1 MAFKLEPHPERC
13 HTSATLK
20 FYVLALFYRKMLER
34 LKLKRVFGLGSK
46 KSIPILCL
54 SLEAVLLD
62 FVSPPEKLT
71 KNFDPFLGVR

>member
-1 MAFKLEPHPERC
+1 M
-13 HTSATLK
+13 
-20 FYVLALFYRKMLER
+20 LAR

-54 SLEAVLLD
+54 SLEVVFLD

-71 KNFDPFLGVR
+71 KTFDPFLGVR

>member
-1 MAFKLEPHPERC
+1 
-13 HTSATLK
+13 
-20 FYVLALFYRKMLER
+20 MLER